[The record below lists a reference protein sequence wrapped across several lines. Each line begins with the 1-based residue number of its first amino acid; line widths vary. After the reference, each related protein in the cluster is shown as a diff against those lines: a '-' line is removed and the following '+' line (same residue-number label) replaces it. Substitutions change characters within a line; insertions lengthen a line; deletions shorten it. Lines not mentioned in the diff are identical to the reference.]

1 MVSCWLIEP
10 PKWFDKVPI
19 SMSESSVVHLVLH
32 LKFNHQEIYWNSQQE
47 KNESKE
53 KKEEGFLIFNETLD
67 KTVV

>member
-19 SMSESSVVHLVLH
+19 IISESSMVHLVLH
-32 LKFNHQEIYWNSQQE
+32 QKFNHQEIYWNSQRE

-53 KKEEGFLIFNETLD
+53 EKVVFFIFNETLD